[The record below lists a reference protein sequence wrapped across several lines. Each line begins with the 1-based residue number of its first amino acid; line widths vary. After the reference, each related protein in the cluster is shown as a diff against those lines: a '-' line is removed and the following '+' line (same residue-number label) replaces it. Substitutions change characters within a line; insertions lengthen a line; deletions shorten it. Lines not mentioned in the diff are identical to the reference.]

1 MSATSPGASS
11 LVETRTVTLFD
22 EGNPLVLASGATLAP
37 VEVAY
42 ETYGTL
48 NADRSN
54 AVYVCHA
61 LTGDAHA
68 SGYREHDTRPGWW
81 DTMIGP
87 GKPIDTDR
95 LFVISSN
102 LLGGCNGT
110 TGPSS
115 LDPRSGRPYGPRF
128 PAIVMRDLV
137 TVHRALCRHLGVE
150 RLRCAIGGS
159 LGGMQAL
166 QWTLDAPGELE
177 AAVLAC
183 STSRLSA
190 QNIAFSEVARQ
201 AIMRDPDFRRGD
213 YYEAGHGPR
222 NGLSVARMTGH
233 ITYLSEELM
242 EQRFGRRLQHG
253 GSHPHGGLGIDF
265 AVESYLHHQGDSFA
279 ARFDANTYLAYTRVL
294 DVFDPFPDE
303 QAPVPELEGCATR
316 FLLLSFSSDWRF
328 GTPHSERIERV
339 LCRNGV
345 SVEFHEVASPYGHD
359 SFLLD
364 VPEYLA
370 RVQEFVGGLAAPR

>member
-1 MSATSPGASS
+1 MSATSSGASS
-11 LVETRTVTLFD
+11 LGLVQTRTVTLFD
-22 EGNPLVLASGATLAP
+22 ERDPLVLESGATLAP

-48 NADRSN
+48 NAERSN

-68 SGYREHDTRPGWW
+68 AGFHAAATRPGWW

-87 GKPIDTDR
+87 GKPVDTDQ

-115 LDPRSGRPYGPRF
+115 PDPRTAAPYGLRF
-128 PAIVMRDLV
+128 PAITMYDLV

-166 QWTLDAPGELE
+166 QWALDAPNELG

-201 AIMRDPDFRRGD
+201 SIMRDPDFRGGD
-213 YYEAGHGPR
+213 YYAAGRGPR

-233 ITYLSEELM
+233 ITYLSEQSM

-253 GSHPHGGLGIDF
+253 GDQPHGGLDVDF

-279 ARFDANTYLAYTRVL
+279 ARFDANTYLYYTRVL

-303 QAPVPELEGCATR
+303 FAAVPAFAGCRTR

-328 GTPHSERIERV
+328 GTPHSERIARV
-339 LCRNGV
+339 LERN
-345 SVEFHEVASPYGHD
+345 SVPVTMHEVASPYGHD

-370 RVQEFVGGLAAPR
+370 RVQAFIASLVG

>member
-1 MSATSPGASS
+1 MSATSSGASS
-11 LVETRTVTLFD
+11 LGLVETRTVTLFD
-22 EGNPLVLASGATLAP
+22 ERNPLVLASGATLAP

-42 ETYGTL
+42 ETYGAL
-48 NADRSN
+48 DANRSN

-68 SGYREHDTRPGWW
+68 AGSHGDGGRPGWW

-87 GKPIDTDR
+87 GKPIDTDK

-115 LDPRSGRPYGPRF
+115 LDPRTGEPYGLRF
-128 PAIVMRDLV
+128 PALVMRDLV

-166 QWTLDAPGELE
+166 QWVLDAPGELG

-201 AIMRDPDFRRGD
+201 SILRDPDFRGGD
-213 YYEAGHGPR
+213 YYRSGRGPR

-233 ITYLSEELM
+233 ITYLSEESM
-242 EQRFGRRLQHG
+242 EQRFDRLLQHG
-253 GSHPHGGLGIDF
+253 GAHPHGGLEIDF

-279 ARFDANTYLAYTRVL
+279 ARFDANTYLYYTRVL

-303 QAPVPELEGCATR
+303 HAPVPELAGCATR

-328 GTPHSERIERV
+328 GTRHSERIVRV
-339 LCRNGV
+339 LERNGV
-345 SVEFHEVASPYGHD
+345 PVTMHEVPSPYGHD
-359 SFLLD
+359 SFLLA

-370 RVQEFVGGLAAPR
+370 RVQAFVDGLG

>member
-1 MSATSPGASS
+1 MPATSSGASS
-11 LVETRTVTLFD
+11 LGLVETRTVTLFD
-22 EGNPLVLASGATLAP
+22 ERDPLVLASGATLAP

-48 NADRSN
+48 NPERSN

-68 SGYREHDTRPGWW
+68 AGLHAAGARPGWW

-87 GKPIDTDR
+87 GKPVDTDR

-115 LDPRSGRPYGPRF
+115 TDPGTGAPYGLRF
-128 PAIVMRDLV
+128 PAITMHDLV

-166 QWTLDAPGELE
+166 QWALDAPDELG

-201 AIMRDPDFRRGD
+201 AIVRDPDFRGGD
-213 YYEAGHGPR
+213 YYAAGRGPR

-233 ITYLSEELM
+233 ITYLSEESM

-253 GSHPHGGLGIDF
+253 GDRPHGGLAIDF

-279 ARFDANTYLAYTRVL
+279 ERFDANTYLYYTRVL

-303 QAPVPELEGCATR
+303 LAPVPELAACRTR

-328 GTPHSERIERV
+328 GTRHSERIARV
-339 LCRNGV
+339 LERNGV
-345 SVEFHEVASPYGHD
+345 PVELHEVASPYGHD

-370 RVQEFVGGLAAPR
+370 RVQAFVAGLG